1 MDLQQFIQENYLF
14 LVPALWV
21 IGTALKKTPK
31 VPDWSIIWV
40 LIFVSLIV
48 AAWSFGLTA
57 EAFANGVVA
66 AGVAV
71 LGNQLIKQ
79 SKKSDIK

>member
-1 MDLQQFIQENYLF
+1 MDLQQFQENYLF

-21 IGTALKKTPK
+21 IGTAIKKTPK

-48 AAWSFGLTA
+48 ATWSFGLTA
-57 EAFANGVVA
+57 EAFATGIVA
-66 AGVAV
+66 AGIA
-71 LGNQLIKQ
+71 LIGHQLLKQTNIK
-79 SKKSDIK
+79 

>member
-40 LIFVSLIV
+40 LIFISIFIATLSFGFNTEALVNAIV
-48 AAWSFGLTA
+48 ASGISVM
-57 EAFANGVVA
+57 GH
-66 AGVAV
+66 
-71 LGNQLIKQ
+71 QLYKQ
-79 SKKSDIK
+79 TKNI